1 MALAGHG
8 LIFKPRNR
16 GVRAGRSFRHDHN
29 VSPVRA
35 PVVFMTYAL
44 SIEGSCRHC
53 GGELMLSELLAN
65 RDGRCP
71 RCSTLLSPEW
81 TEVLLDQAS
90 RTERSEQVL
99 VLSLRRLVGLPGN
112 SVLLPHSVM
121 DALLEEVGW
130 DEKNGQG
137 AARPASRG
145 GAACLLGAARVG
157 GPKAGGGHAF
167 FHQTPREPGR
177 HLRRSAN
184 ETEAAS

>member
-1 MALAGHG
+1 
-8 LIFKPRNR
+8 
-16 GVRAGRSFRHDHN
+16 
-29 VSPVRA
+29 
-35 PVVFMTYAL
+35 MTYAL
-44 SIEGSCRHC
+44 PIEGTCRHC

-90 RTERSEQVL
+90 RAERSEQVL

-112 SVLLPHSVM
+112 LVLLPHSVI

-130 DEKNGQG
+130 EEKMAKEQPDLLAEEVRHARLALEEWEDLKP
-137 AARPASRG
+137 AADTRSLARRLGSL
-145 GAACLLGAARVG
+145 AA
-157 GPKAGGGHAF
+157 
-167 FHQTPREPGR
+167 